1 MKGLFDRPYPG
12 FTSARL
18 RLQMGVEMDKHI
30 SVYRDEAGMTE
41 AVNTIKLLKEEFTK
55 VRVQDHGKVYNWNLM
70 SVLELENMLD
80 VAEVTCASALARKES
95 RGAHARTDYP
105 DRDDKEWMKH
115 TLAYQSTEGPQ
126 IDYLPVTI
134 TNWPPEKR
142 VY

>member
-1 MKGLFDRPYPG
+1 
-12 FTSARL
+12 
-18 RLQMGVEMDKHI
+18 
-30 SVYRDEAGMTE
+30 
-41 AVNTIKLLKEEFTK
+41 
-55 VRVQDHGKVYNWNLM
+55 M

-80 VAEVTCASALARKES
+80 VAETICASALARKES

-105 DRDDKEWMKH
+105 DRNDKEWMKH
-115 TLAYQSTEGPQ
+115 TLAYKSEQGPA